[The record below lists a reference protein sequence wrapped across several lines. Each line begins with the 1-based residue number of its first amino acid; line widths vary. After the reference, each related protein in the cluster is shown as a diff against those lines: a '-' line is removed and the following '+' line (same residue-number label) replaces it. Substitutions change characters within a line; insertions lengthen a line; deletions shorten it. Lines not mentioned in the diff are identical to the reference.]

1 MSVVVKI
8 VVGNDNQYVE
18 VSNVREDGA
27 FVNDGN
33 VSVND
38 VVVNLRELQQVLAAI
53 ETATQGEQNW

>member
-8 VVGNDNQYVE
+8 VVGEDNQYIE

-27 FVNDGN
+27 FVSDGS

-38 VVVNLRELQQVLAAI
+38 VIVNRVELQQALSALA
-53 ETATQGEQNW
+53 TATEGDQNW

>member
-8 VVGNDNQYVE
+8 VVGEDNQYIE

-27 FVNDGN
+27 FVSDGS

-38 VVVNLRELQQVLAAI
+38 VVVNLRELQQALSGL
-53 ETATQGEQNW
+53 ETAAQGEQSW

>member
-8 VVGNDNQYVE
+8 VVGEDNQYIE

-27 FVNDGN
+27 FVSDGS

-38 VVVNLRELQQVLAAI
+38 VVVNLRELQQALSGL
-53 ETATQGEQNW
+53 ETAAQGEPTW